1 MEPRIT
7 IYQLKDTKETKYLH
21 DKSLEE
27 LQSFGMGVEFDN
39 YEVVMDKPADPEDVE
54 AIYDGKIKDVLEYYY
69 DELSK
74 ERFPEGY
81 TGHALCI
88 ADIIAL
94 TFDGESHSYYVDS
107 RGFLEL
113 IDFFPEGF
121 QMQPLKGYGQDDF
134 GELPGFQ
141 QGPAKQSMPEPNYE
155 MHFYTSLY
163 IDMGKEM
170 SQEEAKDRMED
181 YLQEL
186 KRRHPE
192 FAFTIH
198 DAEAQEYYD

>member
-27 LQSFGMGVEFDN
+27 LQAFGMGVEYEN
-39 YEVVMDKPADPEDVE
+39 YEVVMDRIADPEDIE
-54 AIYDGKIKDVLEYYY
+54 AIYAGKIKDVLEYYY
-69 DELSK
+69 DELSN

-81 TGHALCI
+81 MGHALCI

-94 TFDGESHSYYVDS
+94 TFNGESHAYYVDS

-121 QMQPLKGYGQDDF
+121 KMPPLRSAQQDDF
-134 GELPGFQ
+134 GELPEFQ
-141 QGPAKQSMPEPNYE
+141 HGEMRQEMPEPNME

-163 IDMGKEM
+163 IDMGKDM
-170 SQEEAKDRMED
+170 SPEEAHERMEE
-181 YLQEL
+181 YLNTL
-186 KRRHPE
+186 KREHPE

-198 DAEAQEYYD
+198 DEETQEYYD